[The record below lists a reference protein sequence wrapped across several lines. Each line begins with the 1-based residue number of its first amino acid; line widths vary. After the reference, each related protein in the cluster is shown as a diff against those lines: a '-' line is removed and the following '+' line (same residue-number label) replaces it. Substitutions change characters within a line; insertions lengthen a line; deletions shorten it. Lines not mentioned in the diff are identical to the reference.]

1 MLKVAT
7 TIYGI
12 TQGANFVPGAAGAG
26 AIIGCL
32 AGRGLA
38 PIASTAVATTCDVL
52 QASSIIT
59 AAGAGGAVQGICSI
73 AGSSATV
80 AGGSAAKASVV
91 AADCAA
97 AAECA
102 AAAAAE
108 CAATAAAVGNLANAS
123 VVATAEGG
131 ELLTALG
138 ALGAGA
144 GAQAGAKGAQAVAGA
159 TKAVVSTGKAVFNG
173 VAGGL
178 GVVAGGV
185 EMGFAIAQ
193 LVNGSPTQN
202 QMKEMLDVVKKT
214 QEVGHLMPKK
224 KAAVDR
230 AVEELEELY
239 AAITEYVEAINGTKI
254 GGATTSAVGG
264 GLCIAGIFF
273 PPLLVP
279 GLIVGGVGAATAI
292 TTTIVE
298 LSVQHKNY
306 MIEIL
311 EKLQESGVVIV
322 YNNTISNDLVRTTNS
337 KID

>member
-97 AAECA
+97 AAAAECA
-102 AAAAAE
+102 AAAAAG
-108 CAATAAAVGNLANAS
+108 GNVARAS

-159 TKAVVSTGKAVFNG
+159 TKAVVSTG
-173 VAGGL
+173 
-178 GVVAGGV
+178 
-185 EMGFAIAQ
+185 
-193 LVNGSPTQN
+193 
-202 QMKEMLDVVKKT
+202 
-214 QEVGHLMPKK
+214 
-224 KAAVDR
+224 
-230 AVEELEELY
+230 
-239 AAITEYVEAINGTKI
+239 
-254 GGATTSAVGG
+254 
-264 GLCIAGIFF
+264 IFF
-273 PPLLVP
+273 FHFIESICTVP
-279 GLIVGGVGAATAI
+279 
-292 TTTIVE
+292 
-298 LSVQHKNY
+298 N
-306 MIEIL
+306 
-311 EKLQESGVVIV
+311 ES
-322 YNNTISNDLVRTTNS
+322 YHF
-337 KID
+337 

>member
-1 MLKVAT
+1 MGQELRSKFFASAPASAVVKSGNSVAT
-7 TIYGI
+7 TTASTIGD
-12 TQGANFVPGAAGAG
+12 GAELAAAGGNVSKASTVVADG
-26 AIIGCL
+26 AEL
-32 AGRGLA
+32 AG
-38 PIASTAVATTCDVL
+38 
-52 QASSIIT
+52 
-59 AAGAGGAVQGICSI
+59 
-73 AGSSATV
+73 
-80 AGGSAAKASVV
+80 
-91 AADCAA
+91 
-97 AAECA
+97 
-102 AAAAAE
+102 
-108 CAATAAAVGNLANAS
+108 
-123 VVATAEGG
+123 
-131 ELLTALG
+131 
-138 ALGAGA
+138 
-144 GAQAGAKGAQAVAGA
+144 QAVAGS
-159 TKAVVSTGKAVFNG
+159 TKVAMPLGKAVFTG
-173 VAGGL
+173 VAGGVS
-178 GVVAGGV
+178 VVAGAV
-185 EMGFAIAQ
+185 EMGFAIYQ
-193 LVNGSPTQN
+193 LKKGSPTQN